1 MKKYPTDSQDSRR
14 VVVLLLLLMMMMMM
28 TMIKMNVSDQFHT
41 SVALPRGNRSQHP

>member
-14 VVVLLLLLMMMMMM
+14 VVVLLLLLMMMM

-41 SVALPRGNRSQHP
+41 